1 MQLDVM
7 LFAAGFGTR
16 MRPLTDSRPKP
27 LIDVAGKP
35 LLDHAL
41 DIVRA
46 APHRRIVVNSHYL
59 GDQIAAHLHGQDVA
73 ISHEADQILDTGGGL
88 KAALPLL
95 GAPQVATLNTDAIWS
110 GPNPLATALAAWQ
123 PDQMDALLLCLPAE
137 NAIGR
142 KGPGDFTLDAEGRIS
157 RGGPFVYSGLQIL
170 KPGLVADHPGAVF
183 SLNAVWD
190 RLIASGRAYGTL
202 FPGQWCDVGHP
213 GGIAEAE
220 ALLRK
225 PRDV

>member
-16 MRPLTDSRPKP
+16 MRPLTDTRPKP
-27 LIDVAGKP
+27 LIEVAGKP

-59 GDQIAAHLHGQDVA
+59 GQQIADHLRGQDVA
-73 ISHEADQILDTGGGL
+73 LSHEEAQILDTGGGL
-88 KAALPLL
+88 KAALPLM
-95 GAPQVATLNTDAIWS
+95 GAPQIATLNTDAVWT

-123 PDQMDALLLCLPAE
+123 PDRMDALLLCLPAAH
-137 NAIGR
+137 AIGR
-142 KGPGDFTLDAEGRIS
+142 KGPGDFSLDAEGRIS
-157 RGGPFVYSGLQIL
+157 RGGDLVYSGLQIL
-170 KPGLVADHPGAVF
+170 KPGFVADHPGEVF

-190 RLIASGRAYGTL
+190 RLIASGRAHGTL
-202 FPGQWCDVGHP
+202 FPGHWCDVGHP

-225 PRDV
+225 AADV